1 MNKFIGMKI
10 DPASIRTIKPAILT
24 EVCMEDQKYNSL
36 FAEKAL
42 DRKMQI
48 TDLLIKFSKEKLVN
62 TEIDSYLENPQMLK
76 HI

>member
-1 MNKFIGMKI
+1 
-10 DPASIRTIKPAILT
+10 
-24 EVCMEDQKYNSL
+24 MEDQKYNSL